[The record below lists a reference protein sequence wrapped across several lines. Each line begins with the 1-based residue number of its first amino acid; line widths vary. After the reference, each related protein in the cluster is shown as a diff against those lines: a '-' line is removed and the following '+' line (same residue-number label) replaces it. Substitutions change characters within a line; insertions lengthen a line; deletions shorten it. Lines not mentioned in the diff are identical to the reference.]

1 MTLCVR
7 IPDGQRTEV
16 TLPTSHPLSSLVAT
30 ALCQLRG
37 TGAALK
43 GDRGEGLGDIGVP
56 GGQGWVLG
64 TSEVPKTEFV
74 DLSLSLQEAGLTSPR
89 VLHLT
94 PSS

>member
-1 MTLCVR
+1 M
-7 IPDGQRTEV
+7 

-37 TGAALK
+37 TAAALDA

-94 PSS
+94 HSS